1 MTTNYSDLTPG
12 TALQWKN
19 TGGDYTMNLKALANA
34 GIREGAK
41 SLTLID
47 ATKGFP
53 EFLEI
58 IAETKLQVAPT
69 AGTACN
75 VYVGFSK
82 NATPGNENPGGLTG
96 ADAAVGNA
104 DQLPQL
110 TFVGSLT
117 LSNALGTGVQR
128 KRFTIAPKAEY
139 IIPVFQNSSGQT
151 TSNVDGETIITIR
164 PWYRRTPVA

>member
-117 LSNALGTGVQR
+117 LSNALERVCRERDSRLHRKQNILFLFFRILQVKQR
-128 KRFTIAPKAEY
+128 LT
-139 IIPVFQNSSGQT
+139 
-151 TSNVDGETIITIR
+151 
-164 PWYRRTPVA
+164 